1 MPIYEYRCLECG
13 GTSEILL
20 RSGNQSIECLFC
32 GSKNLER
39 LLSASY
45 AVGGSA
51 PMPGRTCCGGTERCE
66 APPCSLD
73 SACRRDS
80 YK

>member
-13 GTSEILL
+13 DTSEMLL
-20 RSGNQSIECLFC
+20 RSGNESIECPSC
-32 GSKNLER
+32 GSKNLQKVF
-39 LLSASY
+39 SASY
-45 AVGGSA
+45 NIRMSA
-51 PMPGRTCCGGTERCE
+51 SMPGRTCCGRTERCE
-66 APPCSLD
+66 EPPCSLD